1 MAREQT
7 AGQNYKRRGAGEKEV
22 RKAAVL
28 FGIPAA
34 TYHWAVDHTE
44 LFCSLHRDRIKCC
57 SGSSL
62 SRIFYV
68 CTSISIT
75 QRNMGRWYR
84 GCTYGA
90 TGRRRDSF
98 VLVPARSFFF
108 PAKNAFAPGRPLAAR
123 THTHAHTHT
132 YILFAEIPISCINP
146 AGFEE
151 LYQRNTLRASYCS
164 IKITIWSPRDL
175 WYCYLP

>member
-123 THTHAHTHT
+123 THAHTHT
-132 YILFAEIPISCINP
+132 HIFCSRK
-146 AGFEE
+146 
-151 LYQRNTLRASYCS
+151 YQSRASILLGLKNC
-164 IKITIWSPRDL
+164 IKGTRCVPATVA
-175 WYCYLP
+175 